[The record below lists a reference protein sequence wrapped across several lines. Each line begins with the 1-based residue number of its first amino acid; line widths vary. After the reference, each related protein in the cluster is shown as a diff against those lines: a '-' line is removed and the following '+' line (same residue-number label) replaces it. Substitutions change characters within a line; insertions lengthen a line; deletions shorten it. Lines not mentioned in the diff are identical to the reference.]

1 MLRRLNVTRNH
12 LGCHSNF
19 LGCHSFRILCSILFC
34 LLKQR
39 GNSPWLVFHIGWS
52 ISIFEW
58 SPLSDMLSNSLEIID
73 RVLFRIVLQNPRVN
87 NTNSFGV

>member
-39 GNSPWLVFHIGWS
+39 GNSPRLVLHIGWS
-52 ISIFEW
+52 VSIFKW
-58 SPLSDMLSNSLEIID
+58 CPLGDVLSNSLEIIN